1 MALGEYQCLA
11 DAVLEIEAKL
21 CSAYLAAPQG
31 FEPRYADPASATP
44 SRLAKNVRDVVSWS
58 LCRKCAETGP
68 QCSTA

>member
-31 FEPRYADPASATP
+31 FEPRYADPES
-44 SRLAKNVRDVVSWS
+44 
-58 LCRKCAETGP
+58 GF
-68 QCSTA
+68 STSNSGVHLI